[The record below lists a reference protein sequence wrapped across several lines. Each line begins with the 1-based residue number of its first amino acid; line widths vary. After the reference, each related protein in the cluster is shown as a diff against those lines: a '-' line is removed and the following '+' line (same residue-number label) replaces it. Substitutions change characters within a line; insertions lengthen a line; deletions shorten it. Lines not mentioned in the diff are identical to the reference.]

1 MAFKPNYRMQRSDR
15 NRAKELK
22 QKEKLARRTEASE
35 KRKAE
40 RDGVPVPEGAEGVE
54 GKSAGEPDIV

>member
-1 MAFKPNYRMQRSDR
+1 MPFKPNYRMQRSDR

-22 QKEKLARRTEASE
+22 KQEKLARRTEASE

-40 RDGVPVPEGAEGVE
+40 REQQTKAPDEPETA
-54 GKSAGEPDIV
+54 